1 MRGDQKN
8 GLPRRGA
15 GPERNPEPDLGG
27 SDGDH
32 GSQTSAP
39 LHEMSESLTPGMA
52 DSRLVLL
59 RKEGRLMTSSS
70 TYRPICLLDEVGKLR
85 ERVVAAF
92 LERHMA
98 ERVQGWHKSQYGFR
112 KGRSTIDVV
121 RRVRVLMEDM
131 V

>member
-1 MRGDQKN
+1 M
-8 GLPRRGA
+8 P
-15 GPERNPEPDLGG
+15 
-27 SDGDH
+27 
-32 GSQTSAP
+32 
-39 LHEMSESLTPGMA
+39 
-52 DSRLVLL
+52 
-59 RKEGRLMTSSS
+59 SSS